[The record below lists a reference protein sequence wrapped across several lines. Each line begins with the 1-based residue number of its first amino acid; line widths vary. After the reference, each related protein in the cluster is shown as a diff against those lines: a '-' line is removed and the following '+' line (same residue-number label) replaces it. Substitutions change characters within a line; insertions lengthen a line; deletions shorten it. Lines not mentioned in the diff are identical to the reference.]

1 MPPPNNSVTI
11 RVGTAIILALF
22 AIWWSV
28 AFSWLSHLSRCDSVM
43 PEMQALAKGGHQK
56 RRMQT
61 ALALDLSRVTG
72 CRARRYPPVSAAR
85 LEWTGPS
92 SSRHHAP
99 LDAQMT
105 LNVPHA
111 FREQQL

>member
-43 PEMQALAKGGHQK
+43 PEMQALAKAASKKENANGPGI
-56 RRMQT
+56 R
-61 ALALDLSRVTG
+61 LSRVQD
-72 CRARRYPPVSAAR
+72 AAR
-85 LEWTGPS
+85 AAILPFPQPASNGPGPS